1 MTTLR
6 SEDWSVRPSFVPHGP
21 TSPVTLLADESGL
34 TQLAGIPPVAWQT
47 PWSELS
53 NLELVRF
60 PHQMAVFG
68 TVGGI
73 RFCWRQRS
81 LHDFEAVR
89 ALVLEHGGSVVHR
102 RRRAGVVVVVAVV
115 LLASLAGGI
124 AAWVSHP
131 SLDSVELADAKAVNL
146 TLKDL
151 PASWY
156 TASGSVLTYLAGS
169 SNKVLTSTTVAA
181 APAKNSPFAKAATLF
196 QSCLG
201 VTNKNDRVYGAAGQ
215 QADYQVS
222 SPIFDTSALGGIELV
237 SSTQYYNTTTMV
249 KRDTKEMS
257 MKNFGSCFTTSSA
270 NLILYVTGGTA
281 SDNAPSTNWRP
292 STFLKGWTRGG
303 EVPLAVPGITAKLD
317 LVEAVITN
325 GHYEITMDALVG
337 SFPKAK
343 SFLSG
348 IVNTLLSRTTT
359 STSQAA

>member
-60 PHQMAVFG
+60 SHQMALFG
-68 TVGGI
+68 TVGAV
-73 RFCWRQRS
+73 RYCWRQRS
-81 LHDFEAVR
+81 LHDFEEVR
-89 ALVLEHGGSVVHR
+89 VLVLEHGGSVVRR

-124 AAWVSHP
+124 AAWVSRP
-131 SLDSVELADAKAVNL
+131 NLNSQELTDVKAVNL

-151 PASWY
+151 PTSWY
-156 TASGSVLTYLAGS
+156 MASGSVLSYLTGT
-169 SNKVLTSTTVAA
+169 SNKVYTSTTIAQT
-181 APAKNSPFAKAATLF
+181 PAKNSPFVKAAALF

-215 QADYQVS
+215 EADYQVS
-222 SPIFDTSALGGIELV
+222 SPIFDTNALGGIELI
-237 SSTQYYNTTTMV
+237 SSTQYYKTTAMV
-249 KRDTKEMS
+249 RRDTKEMS

-270 NLILYVTGGTA
+270 NLILYATGVTA
-281 SDNAPSTNWRP
+281 SDHATSTNWRP
-292 STFLKGWTRGG
+292 TTFLKGWTRGG
-303 EVPLAVPGITAKLD
+303 EVPLAVGGITAKLD
-317 LVEAVITN
+317 LVEAVITH

-337 SFPKAK
+337 SFSKAK